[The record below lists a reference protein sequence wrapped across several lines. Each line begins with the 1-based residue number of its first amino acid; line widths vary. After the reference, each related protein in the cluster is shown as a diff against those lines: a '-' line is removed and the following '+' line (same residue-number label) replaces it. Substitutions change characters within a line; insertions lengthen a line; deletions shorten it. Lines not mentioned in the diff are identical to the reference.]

1 MKASELAR
9 MSARHGSGILS
20 LSQGHTAVQMCW
32 GQLGLSFFLGGEGI
46 RPSTYFSH
54 CQNMFSSLSLQI
66 NSFKRLCL
74 N

>member
-32 GQLGLSFFLGGEGI
+32 GQLGLSFFFGGGDQAFNLFFTLSKYVFI
-46 RPSTYFSH
+46 AV
-54 CQNMFSSLSLQI
+54 SS
-66 NSFKRLCL
+66 NESF
-74 N
+74 